1 MIKKSPWLGGSLFT
15 DKKKF
20 GKKTPVGIKWD
31 AAVEEGKIKQMFE
44 VDEQLAFTEDMPYKD
59 VGKAIAKS
67 TAHVKR
73 GTQL

>member
-1 MIKKSPWLGGSLFT
+1 
-15 DKKKF
+15 
-20 GKKTPVGIKWD
+20 VGIKWD
-31 AAVEEGKIKQMFE
+31 AAVEEGKFKQMFE
-44 VDEQLAFTEDMPYKD
+44 VDEQLAFTEDMPYNVAYKD